1 MKNDLEYY
9 RVQIDEI
16 DTQIARLLAER
27 FAVVDGIAE
36 FKRKNNL
43 PVLNASRET
52 VVLSKVASSAGDD
65 FAEDVIAVYG
75 RILEV
80 SKNRQVR

>member
-1 MKNDLEYY
+1 MEPDLEYY
-9 RVQIDEI
+9 RAQIDEI
-16 DTQIARLLAER
+16 DTQISRLLASR

-43 PVLNASRET
+43 PVLNTSRET
-52 VVLSKVASSAGDD
+52 VVLSKVADTAGED
-65 FAEDVIAVYG
+65 FAEDVKAVYG

-80 SKNRQVR
+80 SKKRQVR